1 MNDNNRITITLALVV
16 LLIATL
22 VVIKS
27 ITNQDPE
34 EIPSREP
41 TQEEKLIEE
50 NKEEEKIPEE
60 EHIKE
65 ILPIDPELPKQEPE
79 EPEIILLT
87 PQEQA
92 RDGIV
97 EKYGEEVVSAWERL
111 SRDENFDYIGYQ
123 LVVEEHMGPEG
134 ELYYP
139 CYKILEDGTY
149 KDAYVGGDYYVY
161 GVFVSTEALFDL
173 VDYHNAFFAIK

>member
-16 LLIATL
+16 LLMATL
-22 VVIKS
+22 LAIKS
-27 ITNQDPE
+27 VTNRDPE
-34 EIPSREP
+34 DIPSRES

-50 NKEEEKIPEE
+50 NKEEKIPEE
-60 EHIKE
+60 EPIKE
-65 ILPIDPELPKQEPE
+65 PMPELPEQEPE
-79 EPEIILLT
+79 EPEIILS
-87 PQEQA
+87 PQEEA
-92 RDGIV
+92 RVEIV
-97 EKYGEEVVSAWERL
+97 EKYGEEVVNAWERL

-149 KDAYVGGDYYVY
+149 ENAYVGGD
-161 GVFVSTEALFDL
+161 
-173 VDYHNAFFAIK
+173 

>member
-16 LLIATL
+16 LLMATL
-22 VVIKS
+22 LVIKS
-27 ITNQDPE
+27 VTNRDPE
-34 EIPSREP
+34 EIPSRES

-50 NKEEEKIPEE
+50 NKEEIPEE
-60 EHIKE
+60 EPIE
-65 ILPIDPELPKQEPE
+65 EPLPIPELPEQEPE
-79 EPEIILLT
+79 EPEIILLS

-92 RDGIV
+92 RVEIV

-111 SRDENFDYIGYQ
+111 SRDEHFDYIGYQ

-134 ELYYP
+134 EVYYP

>member
-1 MNDNNRITITLALVV
+1 MENNRITLTLALVV
-16 LLIATL
+16 LLIASL
-22 VVIKS
+22 IAIKS
-27 ITNQDPE
+27 VTNRDPE
-34 EIPSREP
+34 EIPSREA
-41 TQEEKLIEE
+41 TQEEIIEE
-50 NKEEEKIPEE
+50 KQEEEEIPEE
-60 EHIKE
+60 EPIE
-65 ILPIDPELPKQEPE
+65 EPLPIPELPEQEPE
-79 EPEIILLT
+79 EPEIILLS
-87 PQEQA
+87 PQEEA
-92 RDGIV
+92 RVEIV

-123 LVVEEHMGPEG
+123 LIVEEHMGPEG
-134 ELYYP
+134 EPYYP

>member
-16 LLIATL
+16 LLMATL
-22 VVIKS
+22 LVIKTV
-27 ITNQDPE
+27 TNRDPE
-34 EIPSREP
+34 EIPSRES

-50 NKEEEKIPEE
+50 NKEEKIPEE
-60 EHIKE
+60 EPIE
-65 ILPIDPELPKQEPE
+65 EPLPIPELPEQEPE
-79 EPEIILLT
+79 EPEIILLS
-87 PQEQA
+87 PQEEA
-92 RDGIV
+92 RVDLV

-111 SRDENFDYIGYQ
+111 SRDKNFDYIGYQ

-134 ELYYP
+134 EVYYP

>member
-16 LLIATL
+16 LLMATL
-22 VVIKS
+22 LVIKS
-27 ITNQDPE
+27 VTNRDPE
-34 EIPSREP
+34 EIPSRES

-50 NKEEEKIPEE
+50 NKEEKIPEE
-60 EHIKE
+60 KPIEE
-65 ILPIDPELPKQEPE
+65 PLPVPELPEQEPE
-79 EPEIILLT
+79 EPEIILLS
-87 PQEQA
+87 PQEEA
-92 RDGIV
+92 RDKIV

-134 ELYYP
+134 EVYYP

>member
-16 LLIATL
+16 LLITSL
-22 VVIKS
+22 LVIKS
-27 ITNQDPE
+27 VTNRDPE
-34 EIPSREP
+34 EIPSRES

-50 NKEEEKIPEE
+50 NKEEKIPEE

-65 ILPIDPELPKQEPE
+65 ILPIDPELPKQEPK
-79 EPEIILLT
+79 EPEIILLS

-123 LVVEEHMGPEG
+123 LVVEECIGPED

-139 CYKILEDGTY
+139 CYKILEDGTN
-149 KDAYVGGDYYVY
+149 KVREITRETLRQVK
-161 GVFVSTEALFDL
+161 EAMKINYFEQE
-173 VDYHNAFFAIK
+173 

>member
-1 MNDNNRITITLALVV
+1 MKINNKLVITFA
-16 LLIATL
+16 LLILIAETL
-22 VVIKS
+22 SAIKIIS
-27 ITNQDPE
+27 NREPE
-34 EIPSREP
+34 DIPSREA
-41 TQEEKLIEE
+41 TQEEKIIEE
-50 NKEEEKIPEE
+50 NQEKVPEE
-60 EHIKE
+60 PIEE
-65 ILPIDPELPKQEPE
+65 LLPIPELPKEEPE

-92 RDGIV
+92 RVDLV
-97 EKYGEEVVSAWERL
+97 KKYGEEVVSAWEKL
-111 SRDENFDYIGYQ
+111 SRDEFFDYIGYQ
-123 LVVEEHMGPEG
+123 LVVEERTGPEG

-173 VDYHNAFFAIK
+173 VDYHNAFFAYKII

>member
-16 LLIATL
+16 LLMATL
-22 VVIKS
+22 LVIKS
-27 ITNQDPE
+27 VTNRDPE
-34 EIPSREP
+34 EIPSRES

-50 NKEEEKIPEE
+50 NKEEEIPKEE
-60 EHIKE
+60 PIEE
-65 ILPIDPELPKQEPE
+65 PLPIPELPEQEPE
-79 EPEIILLT
+79 EPEIILLS
-87 PQEQA
+87 PQEEA
-92 RDGIV
+92 RDKIV

-134 ELYYP
+134 EVYYP

>member
-16 LLIATL
+16 LLMATL
-22 VVIKS
+22 LVIKS
-27 ITNQDPE
+27 VANRDPE
-34 EIPSREP
+34 EIPSRES

-50 NKEEEKIPEE
+50 NKEEKIPEE
-60 EHIKE
+60 EPIE
-65 ILPIDPELPKQEPE
+65 EPLPIPELPEQEPE
-79 EPEIILLT
+79 EPEIILLS

-92 RDGIV
+92 RVEIV

-111 SRDENFDYIGYQ
+111 SRDEHFDYIGYQ

-134 ELYYP
+134 EVYYP

>member
-1 MNDNNRITITLALVV
+1 MKNSSKLVTALAL
-16 LLIATL
+16 LIL
-22 VVIKS
+22 VVGTLLAIKLIS
-27 ITNQDPE
+27 NREPE
-34 EIPSREP
+34 DIPSREA
-41 TQEEKLIEE
+41 TQEEKIIEE
-50 NKEEEKIPEE
+50 NQEKVPEEKPIEELLLIPELPEE
-60 EHIKE
+60 E
-65 ILPIDPELPKQEPE
+65 PK
-79 EPEIILLT
+79 EPEIILLS

-92 RDGIV
+92 RVDLV

-111 SRDENFDYIGYQ
+111 SRDEFFDYIGYQ
-123 LVVEEHMGPEG
+123 LVVEERTGPEG

-173 VDYHNAFFAIK
+173 VDYHNVFFAIK

>member
-16 LLIATL
+16 LLIASL
-22 VVIKS
+22 VAIKS
-27 ITNQDPE
+27 VTNRDPE
-34 EIPSREP
+34 EIPSRES

-50 NKEEEKIPEE
+50 NKEEIPEE
-60 EHIKE
+60 EPIE
-65 ILPIDPELPKQEPE
+65 EPLPIPELPEQEPE
-79 EPEIILLT
+79 EPEIILLS

-92 RDGIV
+92 RVEIV

-111 SRDENFDYIGYQ
+111 SRDEHFDYIGYQ

-134 ELYYP
+134 EVYYP

>member
-16 LLIATL
+16 LLMATL
-22 VVIKS
+22 LVIKS
-27 ITNQDPE
+27 VTNRDPE
-34 EIPSREP
+34 EIPSRES

-50 NKEEEKIPEE
+50 NKEEKIPEE
-60 EHIKE
+60 EPIE
-65 ILPIDPELPKQEPE
+65 EPLPIPELPEQEPE
-79 EPEIILLT
+79 EPEIILLS

-92 RDGIV
+92 RVEIV

-111 SRDENFDYIGYQ
+111 SRDEHFDYIGYQ

-134 ELYYP
+134 EVYYP

>member
-1 MNDNNRITITLALVV
+1 MENNRITLTLALVV
-16 LLIATL
+16 LLIASL
-22 VVIKS
+22 IAIKS
-27 ITNQDPE
+27 VTNRDPE
-34 EIPSREP
+34 EIPSREA

-50 NKEEEKIPEE
+50 NKEEKIPEE
-60 EHIKE
+60 EPIE
-65 ILPIDPELPKQEPE
+65 EPLPIPELPEQEPE
-79 EPEIILLT
+79 EPEIILLS
-87 PQEQA
+87 PQEEA
-92 RDGIV
+92 RVGLV

-134 ELYYP
+134 EVYYP

-161 GVFVSTEALFDL
+161 GIFVSTEALFDL

>member
-16 LLIATL
+16 LLMATL
-22 VVIKS
+22 LVIKS
-27 ITNQDPE
+27 VTNRDPE
-34 EIPSREP
+34 EIPSRES

-79 EPEIILLT
+79 EPEIILLS

-123 LVVEEHMGPEG
+123 LVVEEHMGPDG
-134 ELYYP
+134 EPYYP

-149 KDAYVGGDYYVY
+149 KDAYVGGDYYIY

>member
-16 LLIATL
+16 LLITSL
-22 VVIKS
+22 LVIKS
-27 ITNQDPE
+27 VTNRDPE
-34 EIPSREP
+34 EIPSRES

-50 NKEEEKIPEE
+50 NKEEKIPEE
-60 EHIKE
+60 EPIE
-65 ILPIDPELPKQEPE
+65 EPLPIPELPEQEPE
-79 EPEIILLT
+79 EPEIVLLS
-87 PQEQA
+87 PQEEA
-92 RDGIV
+92 RVDLV

-111 SRDENFDYIGYQ
+111 SRNENFDYIGYQ
-123 LVVEEHMGPEG
+123 LVVEEYMGPEG
-134 ELYYP
+134 EPYYP

-161 GVFVSTEALFDL
+161 GVFVSTEALLDL

>member
-16 LLIATL
+16 LLMATL
-22 VVIKS
+22 LVIKS
-27 ITNQDPE
+27 VTNRDPE
-34 EIPSREP
+34 EIPSRES

-50 NKEEEKIPEE
+50 NKEEIPEE
-60 EHIKE
+60 EPIE
-65 ILPIDPELPKQEPE
+65 EPLPIPKLPEQEPE
-79 EPEIILLT
+79 EPEIILLS

-92 RDGIV
+92 RVEIV

-134 ELYYP
+134 ELYYS

-149 KDAYVGGDYYVY
+149 ENAYVGGDYYVY

>member
-16 LLIATL
+16 LLMATL
-22 VVIKS
+22 LVIKS
-27 ITNQDPE
+27 VTNRDPE
-34 EIPSREP
+34 EIPSRES

-50 NKEEEKIPEE
+50 NKEEKIPEE
-60 EHIKE
+60 KPIEE
-65 ILPIDPELPKQEPE
+65 PLPVPELPEQEPE
-79 EPEIILLT
+79 EPEIILLS
-87 PQEQA
+87 PQEEA
-92 RDGIV
+92 RDKIV

-111 SRDENFDYIGYQ
+111 SRDEHFDYIGYQ

-134 ELYYP
+134 EVYYP

>member
-1 MNDNNRITITLALVV
+1 MNDNNRTTITLALVV
-16 LLIATL
+16 LLMATL
-22 VVIKS
+22 LVVKS
-27 ITNQDPE
+27 VTNRDPE
-34 EIPSREP
+34 EIPSRES

-50 NKEEEKIPEE
+50 NKEEEIPEE
-60 EHIKE
+60 ESIKE
-65 ILPIDPELPKQEPE
+65 PLPIPELPEQESE
-79 EPEIILLT
+79 EPEIVLS
-87 PQEQA
+87 PQEEA
-92 RDGIV
+92 RVGLV

-134 ELYYP
+134 EVYYP

-161 GVFVSTEALFDL
+161 GIFVSTEALFDL

>member
-16 LLIATL
+16 LLITSL
-22 VVIKS
+22 LVIKS
-27 ITNQDPE
+27 VTNQDPE
-34 EIPSREP
+34 EIPSRES

-50 NKEEEKIPEE
+50 NKEEKIPEE
-60 EHIKE
+60 EPIE
-65 ILPIDPELPKQEPE
+65 EPLPIPELPEQ
-79 EPEIILLT
+79 EPEIILLS
-87 PQEQA
+87 PQEEA
-92 RDGIV
+92 RVGLV
-97 EKYGEEVVSAWERL
+97 EKYGEEVVNAWERL
-111 SRDENFDYIGYQ
+111 SRDENFNYIGYQ

>member
-16 LLIATL
+16 LLMATL
-22 VVIKS
+22 LAIKS
-27 ITNQDPE
+27 VTNRDPE
-34 EIPSREP
+34 DIPSRES

-50 NKEEEKIPEE
+50 NKEEKIPEE
-60 EHIKE
+60 EPIKE
-65 ILPIDPELPKQEPE
+65 PMPELPEQEPE
-79 EPEIILLT
+79 EPEIILS
-87 PQEQA
+87 PQEEA
-92 RDGIV
+92 RVEIV
-97 EKYGEEVVSAWERL
+97 EKYGEEVVNAWERL

-149 KDAYVGGDYYVY
+149 ENAYVGGDYYVY

>member
-1 MNDNNRITITLALVV
+1 MKINSKLVVTLALVV
-16 LLIATL
+16 LLITSLVAT
-22 VVIKS
+22 KS
-27 ITNQDPE
+27 VTKQEPE
-34 EIPSREP
+34 NTPSREA
-41 TQEEKLIEE
+41 TQEEIIEE
-50 NKEEEKIPEE
+50 KQEEEEIPEE
-60 EHIKE
+60 EPIE
-65 ILPIDPELPKQEPE
+65 EPLPIPELPEQ
-79 EPEIILLT
+79 EPEIILLS
-87 PQEQA
+87 PQEEA
-92 RDGIV
+92 RVEIV

-134 ELYYP
+134 ELYYS

>member
-16 LLIATL
+16 LLMATL
-22 VVIKS
+22 LVIKS
-27 ITNQDPE
+27 VTNRDPE
-34 EIPSREP
+34 EIPSRES

-50 NKEEEKIPEE
+50 NKEEKIPEE
-60 EHIKE
+60 EPIE
-65 ILPIDPELPKQEPE
+65 EPLPIPELPEQEPE
-79 EPEIILLT
+79 EPEIILLS
-87 PQEQA
+87 PQEEA
-92 RDGIV
+92 RVDLV

-134 ELYYP
+134 EVYYP

>member
-16 LLIATL
+16 LLMATL
-22 VVIKS
+22 LVIKS
-27 ITNQDPE
+27 ITNRDPE
-34 EIPSREP
+34 EIPSRES

-50 NKEEEKIPEE
+50 NKEEKIPEE
-60 EHIKE
+60 KPIEE
-65 ILPIDPELPKQEPE
+65 PLPVPELPEQEPE
-79 EPEIILLT
+79 EPEIILLS
-87 PQEQA
+87 PQEEA
-92 RDGIV
+92 RDKIV

-134 ELYYP
+134 EVYYP

>member
-16 LLIATL
+16 LLMTTL
-22 VVIKS
+22 LVIKS
-27 ITNQDPE
+27 VTNRDPE
-34 EIPSREP
+34 EIPSRES

-50 NKEEEKIPEE
+50 NKEEKIPEE
-60 EHIKE
+60 EPIE
-65 ILPIDPELPKQEPE
+65 ETLPIPELPEQEPE
-79 EPEIILLT
+79 EPEIILLS

-92 RDGIV
+92 RVDLV

-134 ELYYP
+134 EPYYP

-149 KDAYVGGDYYVY
+149 ENAYVGGDYYVY

>member
-16 LLIATL
+16 LLMATL
-22 VVIKS
+22 LVIKS
-27 ITNQDPE
+27 VTNRDPE
-34 EIPSREP
+34 EIPSRES

-79 EPEIILLT
+79 EPEIILLS

-123 LVVEEHMGPEG
+123 LVVEEHMGPDG

-139 CYKILEDGTY
+139 CYKIFEDGTY
-149 KDAYVGGDYYVY
+149 KDAYVGGDYYIY

>member
-16 LLIATL
+16 LLMATL
-22 VVIKS
+22 LVIKS
-27 ITNQDPE
+27 VTNRDPE
-34 EIPSREP
+34 EIPSRES

-50 NKEEEKIPEE
+50 NKEEKIPEE

-79 EPEIILLT
+79 EPEIILLS

-97 EKYGEEVVSAWERL
+97 EKYGEDVVSAWERL

-123 LVVEEHMGPEG
+123 LVVEEHMGPDG
-134 ELYYP
+134 EPYYP

-149 KDAYVGGDYYVY
+149 KDAYVGGDYYIY